1 MVDKLAT
8 AAKGLVSRG
17 MVELAGDYARAGDGL
32 VARRDEFMATKD
44 HALEELHLKHAF
56 ERA

>member
-1 MVDKLAT
+1 
-8 AAKGLVSRG
+8 

>member
-1 MVDKLAT
+1 MPDKTFIGVTLH
-8 AAKGLVSRG
+8 GLPVR
-17 MVELAGDYARAGDGL
+17 
-32 VARRDEFMATKD
+32 ARREEFIAGKD

>member
-1 MVDKLAT
+1 
-8 AAKGLVSRG
+8 
-17 MVELAGDYARAGDGL
+17 